1 MPEVQDQ
8 EEFDKSKTEGSAS
21 EAMIRQMNQMMLE
34 MENLKKQVAQPIE
47 KQEDN
52 FEKLVNSLGKIVNK
66 DSDSRPVSNF
76 QGFSEISDTDPEDV
90 LPPEEIVT
98 FISHK
103 VLYVIVDGF
112 VNNKP
117 VKVPYKPIVFKFQGA
132 KKTGSGRDANIF
144 NFSTYVC
151 KSRKE
156 LHFLKTHHLFGVMF
170 FDNINKTKSI
180 DTEYAIKLASA
191 MKALQTVEARR
202 LIPMCKELGIDI
214 TSDADVHQMRAQ
226 IGIKTA
232 AQYENTAKL
241 KAEEMLRESEANN
254 LFAPNL

>member
-1 MPEVQDQ
+1 MPEVQEQ
-8 EEFDKSKTEGSAS
+8 EEFDKSKVDNSIN
-21 EAMIRQMNQMMLE
+21 EAMIQQMNQMMTE
-34 MENLKKQVAQPIE
+34 MENLKRQVTQPVTAE
-47 KQEDN
+47 QDN
-52 FEKLVNSLGKIVNK
+52 YKNLIRDLGKVINK
-66 DSDSRPVSNF
+66 DSDSKPVSNF
-76 QGFSEISDTDPEDV
+76 QGFSEISDTDPDDI
-90 LPPEEIVT
+90 LSPEEICT

-132 KKTGSGRDANIF
+132 KKTGSGRDTNIF

-156 LHFLKTHHLFGVMF
+156 LNFLKTHHLFGVMF
-170 FDNINKTKSI
+170 FDNINKSKSI

-191 MKALQTVEARR
+191 MKALQTVEAGR

-226 IGIKTA
+226 IAIKTA
-232 AQYENTAKL
+232 AQYENSAKL
-241 KAEEMLRESEANN
+241 KAEEMLRETEANK